1 MLNNFVNLENKLKG
15 NLLTDKFS
23 RGLYATDASIYQI
36 NPHAVVKPYNK
47 NDIFE
52 TIKFAKSEG
61 VSILSRGGG
70 TSQCGQTVNRSIVI
84 DNSKFLNKI
93 KTIQSSLNVYRYNPK
108 FSFCQYMES
117 KKIDQLNLQ

>member
-15 NLLTDKFS
+15 NLLSDKFS

-36 NPHAVVKPYNK
+36 NPHAVVIPNNK

-61 VSILSRGGG
+61 FSILSRGGG

-93 KTIQSSLNVYRYNPK
+93 KTIDVANKSCVVEPGIVL
-108 FSFCQYMES
+108 
-117 KKIDQLNLQ
+117 DQLNIELKKYGLFF